1 MLRDAAASPPA
12 RGSAMRFAIVT
23 WAGDDARP
31 ESIFGV
37 IDEKGS
43 GKLPGISPHG
53 YWADFRIIDEA
64 QFKFADEAKKS
75 IGKDGYYLMGA
86 GVTATEAFR
95 ATSSSEGDGD
105 GRG

>member
-1 MLRDAAASPPA
+1 
-12 RGSAMRFAIVT
+12 MRFEILT

-43 GKLPGISPHG
+43 GKLPALSPRGHWAEFGIV
-53 YWADFRIIDEA
+53 DETE
-64 QFKFADEAKKS
+64 FKFADEAKYS

-86 GVTATEAFR
+86 GVTATEAF
-95 ATSSSEGDGD
+95 GVLQQQ
-105 GRG
+105 